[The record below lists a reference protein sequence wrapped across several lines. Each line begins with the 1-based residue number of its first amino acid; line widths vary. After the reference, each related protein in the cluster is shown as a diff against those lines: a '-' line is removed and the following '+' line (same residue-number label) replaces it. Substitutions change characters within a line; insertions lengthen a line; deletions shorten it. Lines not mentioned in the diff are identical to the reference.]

1 MWADLIISASSST
14 PGGNMSNE
22 RKVVNAPGAPVQSG
36 GLRSYTPTQ
45 LFFLTRLSWLVRQR
59 RELVN
64 TLDSADWHRKLLDK
78 ALYSTFLD
86 CSEEGVG
93 DEAKG
98 LLAQQAESAN

>member
-1 MWADLIISASSST
+1 MSSEFIYPAAIGT
-14 PGGNMSNE
+14 PGGNMANE
-22 RKVVNAPGAPVQSG
+22 RKVTAPGAPVQSG

-59 RELVN
+59 RELIN
-64 TLDSADWHRKLLDK
+64 TLDAADWHRKLLDK

-86 CSEEGVG
+86 CTEEGVG

-98 LLAQQAESAN
+98 LLAQQGENAN

>member
-1 MWADLIISASSST
+1 MA
-14 PGGNMSNE
+14 NE
-22 RKVVNAPGAPVQSG
+22 RKANAPGAPVQSG

-59 RELVN
+59 RELIN
-64 TLDSADWHRKLLDK
+64 TLDAGDWHRKLLDK

-86 CSEEGVG
+86 CMEEGVG

>member
-1 MWADLIISASSST
+1 MANERSASRTRS
-14 PGGNMSNE
+14 PAE
-22 RKVVNAPGAPVQSG
+22 P

-45 LFFLTRLSWLVRQR
+45 LFFMTRLASLVKQR

-64 TLDSADWHRKLLDK
+64 TLDASDWRRKLLDK

-86 CSEEGVG
+86 CFEEGVG

-98 LLAQQAESAN
+98 LLAQQNQNAN